1 MTEVAPEFRITL
13 SGQITP
19 DDVAELARMGVK
31 TVVNNR
37 PDGEEAGQP
46 TSAEIAEAC
55 QAHGIA
61 YAHIAFAGGA
71 MDMNHVQAFADF
83 FNATERPLHIFCRT
97 GNRSNNL
104 LTVAREKDLLD
115 EEWWKVTNIE
125 KAIRSPFFVICEF
138 VNDKIYH
145 L

>member
-1 MTEVAPEFRITL
+1 MSDIAPEFRITL

-19 DDVAELARMGVK
+19 ADVAELARMGVK

-37 PDGEEAGQP
+37 PDFEEEGQP
-46 TSAEIAEAC
+46 TSAEIEQAC

-61 YAHIAFAGGA
+61 YKQIAFAGGM

-83 FNATERPLHIFCRT
+83 FNETERPLHIFCRT

-115 EEWWKVTNIE
+115 EE
-125 KAIRSPFFVICEF
+125 
-138 VNDKIYH
+138 
-145 L
+145 

>member
-31 TVVNNR
+31 TIVNNR

-46 TSAEIAEAC
+46 TSAEIEQAC

-61 YAHIAFAGGA
+61 YKQIAFAGGM
-71 MDMNHVQAFADF
+71 MDMGHVQAFADF
-83 FNATERPLHIFCRT
+83 FNSTERPLHIFCRT

-115 EEWWKVTNIE
+115 EE
-125 KAIRSPFFVICEF
+125 
-138 VNDKIYH
+138 
-145 L
+145 